1 MADRPPGGSEAFK
14 RWWLGPL
21 GVLVGLLLVAATL
34 VLVAQ
39 RVYDKADPDGFQSSL
54 AKGVL
59 LNGAVV
65 AILGAVVATVLS
77 IAAERR
83 SRHEAAADTRLGLF
97 RRMRHA
103 HVRVALSQQI
113 LRARQGTDTYHEQML
128 VLQEVVKDMEEIRQE
143 VKVSGRLYDY
153 DDRRMIMEGIARLI
167 IYLNK
172 GVSEYVKWCNTTEPP
187 KTPETRPDREE
198 SWVVVLVADHDGG
211 RRLDPGDIDWES
223 PGGMPPEYEDG
234 LEQSKGMMRH
244 VVYGASR
251 KERAFLRQ
259 EVLEGIAKRER
270 IAKRKAAQETG
281 VPPSARAGPTPD

>member
-1 MADRPPGGSEAFK
+1 MADRPPGGPETSK

-77 IAAERR
+77 IAAEIR

-97 RRMRHA
+97 HRMRHA

-113 LRARQGTDTYHEQML
+113 LRARRGPETYHEQML
-128 VLQEVVKDMEEIRQE
+128 VLQEVVKDMEEIREE
-143 VKVSGRLYDY
+143 VKVSGRLYD
-153 DDRRMIMEGIARLI
+153 DVDRRMIMKGIALLI

-172 GVSEYVKWCNTTEPP
+172 GVSEYVKWCNTPP
-187 KTPETRPDREE
+187 SPRRHLKTRPDRKGD
-198 SWVVVLVADHDGG
+198 WVVVLVADHDGG
-211 RRLDPGDIDWES
+211 RTILAPGNKDWES
-223 PGGMPPEYEDG
+223 PGGMPSKYEDG
-234 LEQSKGMMRH
+234 LDQSKGMMRH
-244 VVYGASR
+244 YVYGASR
-251 KERAFLRQ
+251 KEWASLRQ
-259 EVLEGIAKRER
+259 KVRKKIDEREER
-270 IAKRKAAQETG
+270 IAKTNGR
-281 VPPSARAGPTPD
+281 